1 MVAPEPNCDRGR
13 RWMRSA
19 QARRRV
25 GRTMV
30 SVAVVGLIMSVT
42 GTVVAWRVAGEL
54 NGSTRATLDVTIETI
69 DSVENS
75 IDLADRVLVAT
86 MTSID
91 TVNEI
96 LAAVAESVDA
106 GTGVVDEIDDLTS
119 TVGPALADATVALR
133 QLEGVGSTI
142 DDLLG
147 NLSSIPFG
155 PDYRPD
161 RGLGETIGDFADEIE
176 KLPAAFTKTSTDI
189 QVFNTALDDLQV
201 EIGQLSRDVAD
212 VSAGLDG
219 TDAVIDQYRR
229 NISDARLV
237 AVTTRERLDGD
248 VGLIRL
254 LLVIGGINLAVGQ
267 IVPFWIGREL
277 LDGIGGDDDVEP
289 SEN

>member
-161 RGLGETIGDFADEIE
+161 RGLGETIGDVADEIE
-176 KLPAAFTKTSTDI
+176 TLPAAFTKASTDI
-189 QVFNTALDDLQV
+189 QVFSTALDDLQV

-219 TDAVIDQYRR
+219 NDAVIDQYRR

>member
-1 MVAPEPNCDRGR
+1 
-13 RWMRSA
+13 
-19 QARRRV
+19 
-25 GRTMV
+25 MV